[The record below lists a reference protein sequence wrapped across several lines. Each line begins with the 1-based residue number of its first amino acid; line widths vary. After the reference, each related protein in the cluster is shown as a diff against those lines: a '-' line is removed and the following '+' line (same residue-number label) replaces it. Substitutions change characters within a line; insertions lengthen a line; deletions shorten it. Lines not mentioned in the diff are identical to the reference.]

1 MIVAYHATK
10 YGWLQMVYNHL
21 FLGLEYTSKDLR
33 KSLSG
38 LVVHRQ
44 SMELL
49 SSLPVRLDD
58 ILEFTKLQY

>member
-1 MIVAYHATK
+1 MDGYRWSIIIYFWVWNIY
-10 YGWLQMVYNHL
+10 
-21 FLGLEYTSKDLR
+21 LER
-33 KSLSG
+33 PKSLSG

>member
-1 MIVAYHATK
+1 MQPNMDGYRWSIIIYFWFGI
-10 YGWLQMVYNHL
+10 Y
-21 FLGLEYTSKDLR
+21 LER
-33 KSLSG
+33 PKSLSG

-49 SSLPVRLDD
+49 SSLPVRLDE